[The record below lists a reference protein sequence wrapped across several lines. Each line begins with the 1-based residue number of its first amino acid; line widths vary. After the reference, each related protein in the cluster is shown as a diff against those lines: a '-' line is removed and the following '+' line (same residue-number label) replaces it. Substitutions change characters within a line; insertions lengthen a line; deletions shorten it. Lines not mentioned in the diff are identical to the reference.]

1 MKLNKNIAI
10 SESGL
15 LFNPITGESFTINPI
30 GVEIINLMKEEKDA
44 IQINRV
50 ILDKYSTDPVTFEKD
65 YQDFLGMLQHY
76 KLLDLHDTTKA

>member
-30 GVEIINLMKEEKDA
+30 GVEIINLLKEEKEQA
-44 IQINRV
+44 QISRQ
-50 ILDKYSTDPVTFEKD
+50 ILEKYTTDPVTFEKD
-65 YQDFLGMLQHY
+65 FQDFIGMLQHY
-76 KLLDLHDTTKA
+76 KLLERHDTTKA